1 MQKKSLFQRNLKYY
15 IFYGI
20 VFELITNLYKPFS
33 VKFLERI
40 GGNDFDISLFN
51 ALPGLVMLFA
61 LIPGILL
68 LRNMDVKKTTGLMI
82 VLSRIFL
89 FLYALVPFVPT
100 TYQPMAFNLITAL
113 MSAPTAVYLSGFQSL
128 TGDLF
133 KPVECVKAVSLKSR
147 YSTLMIIAVTLLTGQ
162 LLTTLPHTDAQRILL
177 YQGFFLLAFLFTG
190 FELLLLKKMKVPH
203 HTPNAVGSFNKV
215 VKNIF
220 KNKGFMLFVACSL
233 TFHFGWQMGW
243 PLFSIYT
250 IINLGA
256 NEYWLAII
264 SISSLITMFIS
275 HIYWPN
281 LIIKYGNATITAI
294 CTLGMSITPLL
305 YLMSKNIYA
314 LIPMAAITGVFTSGT
329 LTVLLSGVLEV
340 IPKENRMLYM
350 GVYTTFTNITLT
362 IAPIVGHYFLTSKN
376 IQYALAMTALLRF
389 FGAIAFV
396 IRDLRLRKTK
406 KKEPI
411 TLQM

>member
-1 MQKKSLFQRNLKYY
+1 MKKKPLFQRNLKYY

-20 VFELITNLYKPFS
+20 IYELITNLYKPFS

-40 GGNDFDISLFN
+40 GGTEFDISLFN

-68 LRNMDVKKTTGLMI
+68 LRNLDVKKTTGLMI
-82 VLSRIFL
+82 ILSRIFL
-89 FLYALVPFVPT
+89 FLYAIVPFMPYA
-100 TYQPMAFNLITAL
+100 YQPMAFNLITAL

-133 KPVECVKAVSLKSR
+133 SANECVKAVSIKSK
-147 YSTLMIIAVTLLTGQ
+147 YSTLMIIAVTLITGQ
-162 LLTTLPHTDAQRILL
+162 LLTSLPQSDQQRIVL
-177 YQGFFLLAFLFTG
+177 YQVFFIIAFLFTG
-190 FELLLLKKMKVPH
+190 FELFLLKKMKVPH
-203 HTPNAVGSFNKV
+203 HTPNAIGSFNKII
-215 VKNIF
+215 KNIF
-220 KNKGFMLFVACSL
+220 NNKAFMLFLACSL

-250 IINLGA
+250 IKNLGA
-256 NEYWLAII
+256 NEYWLALI
-264 SISSLITMFIS
+264 SISSYLTMFIS

-281 LIIKYGNATITAI
+281 LIIKYGNAKITAI

-305 YLMSKNIYA
+305 YLFSKDLYTL
-314 LIPMAAITGVFTSGT
+314 LIMAAITGIFTSGT

-350 GVYTTFTNITLT
+350 GIYTTFTNITLT
-362 IAPIVGHYFLTSKN
+362 FAPIVGHYFLTSRN
-376 IQYALAMTALLRF
+376 IYYALAITALLRF
-389 FGAIAFV
+389 IGAITFV
-396 IRDLRLRKTK
+396 VRSRFIRRY
-406 KKEPI
+406 
-411 TLQM
+411 